1 MMQREI
7 LGEEEF
13 FGEFYAC
20 PFSDCPSNMY
30 TNEGDNS
37 SEYSCDSD
45 NVNIRPQKTKNLSDW
60 FW

>member
-1 MMQREI
+1 MN
-7 LGEEEF
+7 LSEEEF

-45 NVNIRPQKTKNLSDW
+45 NVNIRPQKTKNLSD
-60 FW
+60 